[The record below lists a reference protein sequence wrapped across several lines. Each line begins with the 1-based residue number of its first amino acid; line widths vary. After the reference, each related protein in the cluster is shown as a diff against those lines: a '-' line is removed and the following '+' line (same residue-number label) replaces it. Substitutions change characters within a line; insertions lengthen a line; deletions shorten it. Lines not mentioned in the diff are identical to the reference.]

1 MGRALYTVAGFAFA
15 TFLTLPIA
23 SGQEGFT
30 ARPTAAAAK
39 PPLPVV
45 AASNV
50 RTVMK
55 RPNPSQSLTGPGSS
69 SRDVLDNFQVNE
81 NRIIR
86 TEDSRRMGARYLNE
100 TELSSNR
107 DCLLWCWETT
117 NCNVAVFEEKGKG
130 SCYLFDCGPPSHFLC
145 LFTAHAYYTVSV
157 LTVPSRNTAEAPA
170 WGSPHEQELTQLR
183 QPRPQANAGPPPRDP
198 SAVTQAPR
206 PAPTTSSPHQANRGQ
221 AETDQDEQ
229 TDSRHCQHYQFRCQN
244 SSECIAV
251 YNVCDGI
258 PQCQDG
264 SDEAE
269 DLKCP
274 GAKIVEASSVV
285 ANPPTTTLPTT
296 ADHAKPGSTTVVASE
311 QQNRVPVINSPQ
323 PSLTDDSPRHNPM
336 ADIGRM
342 PRPGLGGSHGGFPAL
357 SHSSRLRWGDDAGS
371 HNRPRPEYRDPYE
384 EPFLGG
390 GGEQAKYYDYGQS
403 YPESSRYWIN
413 DPDAQLY
420 PMVADGLMQS
430 QSFRAQK
437 PRMNLQQQQ
446 QQQQHQYQQQ
456 QIQQQQ
462 QELQQQ
468 QQQQQRLQ
476 QQRFQQQQ
484 QFRQHQLKQ
493 LQHELQQQK
502 QQVAAIQ
509 DYQPSHWKMGRG
521 PLVPVDSSDS
531 YGAQPYAPTLAPYG
545 RHLHS
550 GIGPGHSGRPSQ
562 GLQVD
567 MPVNVAADSASS
579 GQQQSLPQEQP
590 TDTQMESQPPLQEQP
605 KPKPH
610 PVMPAKPVA
619 PAATEDDTFYQPV
632 VEVAPPPAPHQGSS
646 KHLSKHLQKPNAK
659 PAKAAATSA
668 ASNHHNERP
677 VQFSRLHEVAN
688 MQVSFTQVEQGGR
701 GAEQESGSAVLA
713 LTLGLCITGLLL
725 VLVGC
730 RLRLARHRLARR
742 GGRSALAHD
751 ADYLVNGMYL

>member
-15 TFLTLPIA
+15 TFLTLPIV

-39 PPLPVV
+39 PPLTC
-45 AASNV
+45 
-50 RTVMK
+50 RGC
-55 RPNPSQSLTGPGSS
+55 SLTGPGSS

-107 DCLLWCWETT
+107 DLPAL
-117 NCNVAVFEEKGKG
+117 GKG

-170 WGSPHEQELTQLR
+170 NSHSCVSPARR
-183 QPRPQANAGPPPRDP
+183 QTPDHLLRDP

-420 PMVADGLMQS
+420 PMVAD
-430 QSFRAQK
+430 
-437 PRMNLQQQQ
+437 
-446 QQQQHQYQQQ
+446 
-456 QIQQQQ
+456 
-462 QELQQQ
+462 
-468 QQQQQRLQ
+468 
-476 QQRFQQQQ
+476 
-484 QFRQHQLKQ
+484 
-493 LQHELQQQK
+493 
-502 QQVAAIQ
+502 
-509 DYQPSHWKMGRG
+509 
-521 PLVPVDSSDS
+521 
-531 YGAQPYAPTLAPYG
+531 
-545 RHLHS
+545 
-550 GIGPGHSGRPSQ
+550 
-562 GLQVD
+562 
-567 MPVNVAADSASS
+567 
-579 GQQQSLPQEQP
+579 
-590 TDTQMESQPPLQEQP
+590 
-605 KPKPH
+605 
-610 PVMPAKPVA
+610 
-619 PAATEDDTFYQPV
+619 DTFYQPV